1 MNKKQDNTIDR
12 EFYTVLSDGKF
23 HRAVAQGTEG
33 AVERKYEDKDGI
45 EQVKYEL
52 IYTELEGNITN
63 MEFVDGDFG
72 TNLHIE
78 LDQEGILSFGTSS
91 SFGEDLMKKIPAID
105 FTKPVTFAPYSFEDA
120 GKSRKGV
127 TVIQDGDVKIKSYYR
142 QDDKDVNGMPS
153 PEGDTSKYK
162 SDDWKLY
169 FLQVRKFL
177 TKEITTIIE
186 AKFHKKDTVVETP
199 TQAVAEEEID
209 IDGAF

>member
-23 HRAVAQGTEG
+23 HRTVAQGTEG
-33 AVERKYEDKDGI
+33 AVERKYEDKDGV
-45 EQVKYEL
+45 EQVKHEL

-63 MEFVDGDFG
+63 IEFVDGEFG

-78 LDQEGILSFGTSS
+78 LDEEGILSFGTSS

-105 FTKPVTFAPYSFEDA
+105 LTKPVTFVPYSFEDA

-127 TVIQDGDVKIKSYYR
+127 TVIQDGDVKVKSYYR
-142 QDDKDVNGMPS
+142 KDDKDVNGMPS
-153 PEGDTSKYK
+153 PEGDTAKYK

-177 TKEITTIIE
+177 TKEITAIIE
-186 AKFHKKDTVVETP
+186 AKFPKKDVVTEAP